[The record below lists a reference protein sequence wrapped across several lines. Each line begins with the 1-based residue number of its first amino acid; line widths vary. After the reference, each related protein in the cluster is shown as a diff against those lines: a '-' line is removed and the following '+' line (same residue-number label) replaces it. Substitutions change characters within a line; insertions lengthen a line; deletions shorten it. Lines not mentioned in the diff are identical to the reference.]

1 MFQSLS
7 LSLLLLACSAAA
19 QDQATA
25 SQASAPVFV
34 HPLTNMPPASDDV
47 ETAFIYPAHSNQNF
61 PIGETVTVLCHFT
74 NTAQHNPL
82 NVTAIMGSLNS
93 PFDFNFHV
101 QNYSY
106 KPLGV
111 VVRPDEE
118 FTFSYEFQVSAC
130 IPSLPP
136 LPECLLVVMA

>member
-1 MFQSLS
+1 LHRH
-7 LSLLLLACSAAA
+7 A
-19 QDQATA
+19 DQK
-25 SQASAPVFV
+25 
-34 HPLTNMPPASDDV
+34 
-47 ETAFIYPAHSNQNF
+47 F

-74 NTAQHNPL
+74 NTAEHYPF

-118 FTFSYEFQVSAC
+118 FTFSYEFQVSEGVREGGGSQLVSQSVYQVAASC
-130 IPSLPP
+130 LRAPLLDWQLCYTSPPPP
-136 LPECLLVVMA
+136 L